1 MTAEQVFSIAST
13 SAIASWLLLAFA
25 VIRRRAFLRDQIV
38 GRAIPLLMAALYSIL
53 ILFFFAKADGGFNS
67 LADVKLLFTSDWAA
81 LAGWVHYLA
90 FDLFIGA
97 WIARRVM
104 EQNLPRLTLLVLL
117 PATFLFGPIGLLLFE
132 ATQLLLRPPGQAKA

>member
-1 MTAEQVFSIAST
+1 MTAELIFSLANVFALAGWLVLGL
-13 SAIASWLLLAFA
+13 AIF
-25 VIRRRAFLRDQIV
+25 RRSDFLRDDIA
-38 GRAIPLLMAALYSIL
+38 GRAFPLVLAALYSVL
-53 ILFFFAKADGGFNS
+53 ILFFFAKADGGFGS

-104 EQNLPRLTLLVLL
+104 QQGLPRWTLLLVL

-132 ATQLLLRPPGQAKA
+132 VTQFLLRRAERPQT